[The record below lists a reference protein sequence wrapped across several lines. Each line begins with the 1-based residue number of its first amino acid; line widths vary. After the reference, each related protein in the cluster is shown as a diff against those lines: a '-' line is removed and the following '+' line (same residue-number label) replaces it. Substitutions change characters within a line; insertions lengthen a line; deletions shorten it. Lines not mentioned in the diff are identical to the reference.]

1 MKFCL
6 FCANYL
12 PNIGGI
18 ERYVYNVSKQLIEK
32 GHKVTVVT
40 SNVFDLAP
48 YEITKEGIELYR
60 MPCHNIMKGRYPI
73 LKRNAEFKNL
83 DKKLRETDFDLIVI
97 NARFYIHSV
106 YAAKLAASRKI
117 PCITIEHGSS
127 HLSVNNKILDY
138 FGGIYEHALT
148 AVLKRYCKDY
158 YAVSGAAGEWSGH
171 FGIKSKGVLYNA
183 VDVEDIE
190 SKAQKKVCDYRAKL
204 NIPKDAVIVTYTGR
218 LLKEKG
224 LYQLFEAVKNINNPK
239 VYLLLAG
246 DGPEMQGLTALA
258 NDNIILLGK
267 LDFEHIIALLDTSD
281 IFCLPS
287 VSEGMSTAVLEAVAT
302 KTFVITT
309 YNGGARE
316 LIISD
321 DYGIITKGNTVGEVE
336 AALTRAIDNAEYRV
350 AATGK
355 AYERLL
361 AGFTWEKTAEKIEE
375 LVNTEERI

>member
-1 MKFCL
+1 MS

-18 ERYVYNVSKQLIEK
+18 ERYVYNVSKQLIKK

-40 SNVFDLAP
+40 SNVFDLAS

-60 MPCHNIMKGRYPI
+60 MPCYNVLKGRYPI
-73 LKRNAEFKNL
+73 LKRNDEFKCL
-83 DKKLRETDFDLIVI
+83 DKKLNDTDFDLIVI

-106 YAAKLAASRKI
+106 WAAKMAARRNI

-127 HLSVNNKILDY
+127 HLSVNNKILDL

-183 VDVEDIE
+183 VDGEDIE
-190 SKAQKKVCDYRAKL
+190 SKAQKKVCDFRAKL
-204 NIPKDAVIVTYTGR
+204 NIPEDAVIVTYTGR

-246 DGPEMQGLTALA
+246 DGPEMQGLSEIA
-258 NDNIILLGK
+258 NDNITLLGK

-336 AALTRAIDNAEYRV
+336 SALTRAINDADYR
-350 AATGK
+350 AHATKK

-361 AGFTWEKTAEKIEE
+361 AGFTWEKTAESIEE
-375 LVNTEERI
+375 LVNTGD